1 MKKKCAKK
9 YIIYMYVIPTGAV
22 LWFIVWLILSCKTN
36 CNIKLL
42 QESVGFE
49 ELCKA
54 LLNYTS
60 ILLGVYGFFIPV
72 IIGKM
77 KEDFSLKFWK
87 LIDRN
92 NFAKDNHRIFLAGIM
107 TILLGAILLLKD
119 IMNIW
124 VINILVIFLI
134 WNLLFFSCSI
144 YRFIGIFIRL
154 IVGGKNQ
161 DKNSEYKITNPITE
175 SEKAELEEK
184 IDKF

>member
-1 MKKKCAKK
+1 M
-9 YIIYMYVIPTGAV
+9 
-22 LWFIVWLILSCKTN
+22 
-36 CNIKLL
+36 
-42 QESVGFE
+42 
-49 ELCKA
+49 
-54 LLNYTS
+54 
-60 ILLGVYGFFIPV
+60 
-72 IIGKM
+72 
-77 KEDFSLKFWK
+77 
-87 LIDRN
+87 
-92 NFAKDNHRIFLAGIM
+92 
-107 TILLGAILLLKD
+107 LGAILLLKD

-134 WNLLFFSCSI
+134 WNLLFFLCSI